1 VKRPRHT
8 KPDRNQSVL
17 IIQLR
22 TLGAVVWDLHDL
34 VGTLD
39 LLVCWYG
46 RCIPVEVKAPG
57 CEADFTDNERATWA
71 ALEAVGVKPV
81 VASDLDDVL
90 RAFGAEW
97 GH

>member
-1 VKRPRHT
+1 MKRPRHT
-8 KPDRNQSVL
+8 KPDRNQSTL

-39 LLVCWYG
+39 LLVCWRG
-46 RCIPVEVKAPG
+46 RCLPVEVKAPG
-57 CEADFTDNERATWA
+57 CESDFTANEHETLA
-71 ALEAVGVKPV
+71 ALRYVGVKPV

-90 RAFGAEW
+90 RAFDAPR
-97 GH
+97 